1 MINTSE
7 LRIGNII
14 LFNGEPI
21 AVKGIHTNSVLLDGV
36 MRPSVNGIDFEYNPI
51 PAKED
56 CLQPLPLSDF
66 LLESMKRSRFEDEFG
81 EQHLYHHRSSSYTI
95 RKDDEGYYIGM
106 YKNDGPIHITPNHFH
121 SYHQL
126 QNVYFAQYG
135 EEFGVSEH
143 DVKIAWRIV
152 KAFNRQ

>member
-56 CLQPLPLSDF
+56 CLQPLPL
-66 LLESMKRSRFEDEFG
+66 
-81 EQHLYHHRSSSYTI
+81 
-95 RKDDEGYYIGM
+95 
-106 YKNDGPIHITPNHFH
+106 N
-121 SYHQL
+121 
-126 QNVYFAQYG
+126 
-135 EEFGVSEH
+135 EE
-143 DVKIAWRIV
+143 K
-152 KAFNRQ
+152 